1 MANEKKTQAQT
12 QAQIQAPVWTSVLD
26 MPLTELESRVTQAGK
41 LMAQILDLFPGVIV
55 MPEAERKVSN
65 GRLRNGEGGAYLTLI
80 TVMEAFPALFEGLA
94 DLDQGVDPT
103 HVETPLM
110 RDRIQRA
117 ELLARFAAVADKL
130 GGVSDTVLH
139 LRSLVREPMSE
150 AYGIAKSMAKTN
162 QKLKSMLA
170 PVLDFY
176 AAIAK
181 VAAATRKANAEAKA
195 AADAADGKS

>member
-1 MANEKKTQAQT
+1 MANEKKTQA
-12 QAQIQAPVWTSVLD
+12 QAQIQAPVWTSVFD
-26 MPLTELESRVTQAGK
+26 MPLVELDSRVLQAGK
-41 LMAQILDLFPGVIV
+41 LMAEVLALFPGLIV

-65 GRLRNGEGGAYLTLI
+65 GRLRNGEGGAYLTILTI
-80 TVMEAFPALFEGLA
+80 MEAFPALFEGLA

-117 ELLARFAAVADKL
+117 EILARLDAVADKL

-176 AAIAK
+176 AALAK
-181 VAAATRKANAEAKA
+181 AAAAARKANAEAKA
-195 AADAADGKS
+195 ADAAGGKS